1 MAVPR
6 LVKVAPVASIAFGVA
21 QQADSCF
28 SVSSTGVTNEVGL
41 WISLESAVFVLSC
54 LLPFDWFLAT
64 FEPFVGD
71 FMLRDNIVTRM
82 FKLGLDFMRQ

>member
-6 LVKVAPVASIAFGVA
+6 LVKVAPVGSIAFGVA

-41 WISLESAVFVLSC
+41 WISLESAVFVLSY

-64 FEPFVGD
+64 FEPFSNSEVICMQAVPCPAVWINTYK
-71 FMLRDNIVTRM
+71 F
-82 FKLGLDFMRQ
+82 